1 MLDKPEFERD
11 SSDAIHLES
20 VGGAVEELAR
30 HGRLHVEQTQL
41 SKAEVTPDSGSES
54 KEFAGDDSPTGGR
67 IGPAD

>member
-30 HGRLHVEQTQL
+30 LGRRHAEQTQL
-41 SKAEVTPDSGSES
+41 SKAEVTPDSGS
-54 KEFAGDDSPTGGR
+54 DTNGR
-67 IGPAD
+67 THRSRIYGLAD